1 VQVVKQ
7 SDSGLRSLW
16 LLVHVPSDSA
26 GFHSRLVME
35 ARFEGNMGESMD
47 DVESRIKELVAKSK
61 NLPVTDVRMDSTF
74 DELQIDS
81 LDKIN
86 LSFEVEE
93 MFAIEIPDDSLNS
106 LKTVGDVVRG
116 VEMLRAAAPADS
128 AAS

>member
-1 VQVVKQ
+1 
-7 SDSGLRSLW
+7 
-16 LLVHVPSDSA
+16 
-26 GFHSRLVME
+26 
-35 ARFEGNMGESMD
+35 MGESMD

-86 LSFEVEE
+86 LTFAVEE
-93 MFAIEIPDDSLNS
+93 MFSVEIPDDSLNS

-116 VEMLRAAAPADS
+116 VEKLRTAAPPG
-128 AAS
+128 AAIS

>member
-1 VQVVKQ
+1 
-7 SDSGLRSLW
+7 
-16 LLVHVPSDSA
+16 
-26 GFHSRLVME
+26 
-35 ARFEGNMGESMD
+35 MD
-47 DVESRIKELVAKSK
+47 DVESRIIELVAKSK

-116 VEMLRAAAPADS
+116 VEMLRAATPADS

>member
-1 VQVVKQ
+1 
-7 SDSGLRSLW
+7 
-16 LLVHVPSDSA
+16 
-26 GFHSRLVME
+26 
-35 ARFEGNMGESMD
+35 MD
-47 DVESRIKELVAKSK
+47 DIESRCIALIAKSK
-61 NLPVTDVRMDSTF
+61 NIPVSGIRMDSTF

-93 MFAIEIPDDSLNS
+93 MFSIEIPDDSLNS

-116 VEMLRAAAPADS
+116 VERLRAAAPPKA